1 LRVCYQKAKQ
11 QKQKGSM
18 KAGGSFELFFPL
30 VYWHNSSVSR
40 FQISDLGWLP
50 KRESAKKEV
59 MVVQFF
65 PD

>member
-30 VYWHNSSVSR
+30 CIGRTAVSVGSK
-40 FQISDLGWLP
+40 FQILVGYQKGNQQ
-50 KRESAKKEV
+50 KRK
-59 MVVQFF
+59 
-65 PD
+65 